1 MHFYKIPDFDSGK
14 SKLNAPWNISV
25 SKLKLLLT
33 KYRGM
38 TTAYLIVLEDCS
50 DLLKDCDGRIL
61 VAQMARSAKKPTFFR
76 FCRVPSSLIVL
87 ILYSLPI
94 DCFAPYY
101 KQSAWTIPRN
111 IHLFELN
118 FYLRKNSVFLF
129 YITMEKKYMCIYQMW
144 HTKTDDHIFVNKF
157 HISFDIL
164 IYQIFLKVCQNC

>member
-1 MHFYKIPDFDSGK
+1 MHFYKLPDFDSGK
-14 SKLNAPWNISV
+14 SKLKAPWNISV
-25 SKLKLLLT
+25 SKLKLLLA

-50 DLLKDCDGRIL
+50 DLLKACDGRM

-76 FCRVPSSLIVL
+76 FRRVPLNLIVL

-101 KQSAWTIPRN
+101 KQSAWTIARN

-129 YITMEKKYMCIYQMW
+129 YITMKKNNMCIYQM
-144 HTKTDDHIFVNKF
+144 
-157 HISFDIL
+157 
-164 IYQIFLKVCQNC
+164 